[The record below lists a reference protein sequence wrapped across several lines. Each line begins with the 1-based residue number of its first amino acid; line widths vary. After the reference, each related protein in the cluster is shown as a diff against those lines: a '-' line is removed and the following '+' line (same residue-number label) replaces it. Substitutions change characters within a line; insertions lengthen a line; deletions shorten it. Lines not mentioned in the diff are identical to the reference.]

1 MRKFKLLGIALDLF
15 DGTAGTGT
23 AEGGMSNGVG
33 SQAISG
39 SDRRSGSSVSD
50 AADYR
55 SKAKAG
61 GSNSEASVAG
71 EQAGE
76 KKLSEKERRAEFRRL
91 VEGDYKDLYESEFQK
106 AFDRRFRN
114 ARETQ
119 ERLDAITPLIDS
131 LAARYDIES
140 GDIGALTEAIN
151 KDQSYWESA
160 ADDAGM
166 TVEQYQNFLKY
177 KSDSRRLEEMRVQ
190 REKNVFAQR
199 QMEAWNNAAREV
211 REAYPEF
218 DIDSM
223 AEDPAFM
230 SMLRAGVPMKH
241 AYEVLNLTGIKAQ
254 AAREAAEATEKNVVD
269 GIRAKG
275 ARPRENG
282 ISSQSGITAGID
294 VSNISDAQIEEALA
308 RARRGETV
316 TFR

>member
-1 MRKFKLLGIALDLF
+1 
-15 DGTAGTGT
+15 
-23 AEGGMSNGVG
+23 
-33 SQAISG
+33 
-39 SDRRSGSSVSD
+39 
-50 AADYR
+50 
-55 SKAKAG
+55 
-61 GSNSEASVAG
+61 
-71 EQAGE
+71 
-76 KKLSEKERRAEFRRL
+76 
-91 VEGDYKDLYESEFQK
+91 
-106 AFDRRFRN
+106 
-114 ARETQ
+114 
-119 ERLDAITPLIDS
+119 
-131 LAARYDIES
+131 
-140 GDIGALTEAIN
+140 
-151 KDQSYWESA
+151 
-160 ADDAGM
+160 
-166 TVEQYQNFLKY
+166 
-177 KSDSRRLEEMRVQ
+177 
-190 REKNVFAQR
+190 
-199 QMEAWNNAAREV
+199 MEAWNNAAREV